1 MPQEI
6 SFENLEYTDRD
17 RYREVRRG
25 TDEINFSYLAN
36 YVVADMDGRVLTI
49 EVSNH
54 FIEMLEKIEGFD
66 RDDMPEDW
74 QHPYLPY
81 AGMMVESPIGE
92 QLLAFCEADLKGYM
106 RVILSLLQVR
116 EAADKDTP
124 AAEAVCEKFS
134 IKKSS
139 PVTKKPETHE
149 ELDLICYENYEYLM
163 TVADSVIDACLYTSI
178 FPPCIYSRSLKTVE
192 TYFIYLLS
200 LQNEYRRLIDFC
212 CNSDFY
218 AEDLEGITAASRFRL
233 YCETTD
239 AIPVRPLNMS
249 FRFSWNGFGEVKTP
263 VRDKEAHARFKQNPG
278 MALNSIPNRETN
290 AFEKK
295 YGISPVM
302 TEMVRM
308 MPIPVASSYRCS
320 SLAEMLYL
328 EFEKM
333 LELDLRIKKCKHC
346 GRYFVLK
353 GNYPTEYCDRIPE
366 GETQTC
372 QAIAATAKYAQK
384 VKDNPALAIF
394 NRAYKRY
401 HARLKVGSVKPDAF
415 KKWKYEA
422 VVMRDRCLDGEIT
435 VTEFE
440 EWANGY
446 FG

>member
-25 TDEINFSYLAN
+25 TDKINFSYLAN
-36 YVVADMDGRVLTI
+36 YVVADMDRRVLTI
-49 EVSNH
+49 EVSNR
-54 FIEMLEKIEGFD
+54 FIEMLEKIEKFD
-66 RDDMPEDW
+66 RDDLPDDW
-74 QHPYLPY
+74 QHPYMPD

-106 RVILSLLQVR
+106 RVILSLFQVR
-116 EAADKDTP
+116 EAATKDTP
-124 AAEAVCEKFS
+124 AAEAVREKFG

-139 PVTKKPETHE
+139 PVTKKPATHE

-163 TVADSVIDACLYTSI
+163 TVADSVIDACLYTSL
-178 FPPCIYSRSLKTVE
+178 FPPCVYSRSLKTVE

-212 CNSDFY
+212 CNTDFY
-218 AEDLEGITAASRFRL
+218 TEELEGITAASRFRL

-249 FRFSWNGFGEVKTP
+249 FRFSWHGFGEVKTT

-278 MALNSIPNRETN
+278 MALNTIPHREPN

-295 YGISPVM
+295 YSISPTM

-308 MPIPVASSYRCS
+308 MPIPIASSYRCS
-320 SLAEMLYL
+320 SLEEMLYL

-346 GRYFVLK
+346 GRHFVLK
-353 GNYPTEYCDRIPE
+353 GNYPTEYCDRIPV

-384 VKDNPALAIF
+384 VKDNPALAVF

-401 HARLKVGSVKPDAF
+401 HARFKVGSVKPDAF

-422 VVMRDRCLDGEIT
+422 VVMRDRCLNAEMT
-435 VTEFE
+435 ASEFE
-440 EWANGY
+440 AWIDGY
-446 FG
+446 F